1 MHESAHEHGRQFF
14 ELYWN
19 PRFTDVV
26 ELGSQDV
33 NGTLRDHAPKSAVYL
48 GLDMI
53 DAEGVDIVV
62 TPGKPLPLP
71 DASSDVIVTSSA
83 FEHDACF
90 WETFLDLLR
99 VLRPG
104 GLLYINAPSNGA
116 FHRYP
121 VDCWRFYPD
130 AGVGLVEW
138 ATRNGMEVDLV
149 ESFIAEPQ
157 ESGWADFIAIF
168 RKAGPPLL
176 RKGSMSDL
184 SKSMN
189 VRDIE
194 KTGLQ
199 RESERTFDMIAT
211 EEARKNLSASEAELA
226 EVQAANSALQT
237 ALAALTSSTSWKIT
251 AFARRLSS
259 VVKGR

>member
-1 MHESAHEHGRQFF
+1 
-14 ELYWN
+14 
-19 PRFTDVV
+19 
-26 ELGSQDV
+26 
-33 NGTLRDHAPKSAVYL
+33 
-48 GLDMI
+48 MI
-53 DAEGVDIVV
+53 DAKGVDIVV

-104 GLLYINAPSNGA
+104 GLLYINAPSNNA

-138 ATRNGMEVDLV
+138 ATRNGIEVDLV

-168 RKAGPPLL
+168 RKAGPSLL

-184 SKSMN
+184 NMSMN
-189 VRDIE
+189 VHDIE
-194 KTGLQ
+194 KPGLQ
-199 RESERTFDMIAT
+199 RESARTFDMIAT
-211 EEARKNLSASEAELA
+211 EETRKKLSASQAELA
-226 EVQAANSALQT
+226 EVQAANSALHT
-237 ALAALTSSTSWKIT
+237 ELAALTSSTSWKVT
-251 AFARRLSS
+251 AFARWLSS
-259 VVKGR
+259 MTKGRK

>member
-1 MHESAHEHGRQFF
+1 MHESAYEHGRQFF

-33 NGTLRDHAPKSAVYL
+33 NGTLRDYAPKSAVYL

-53 DAEGVDIVV
+53 DAKGVDIVV

-237 ALAALTSSTSWKIT
+237 ELAELTNSTSWKVT
-251 AFARRLSS
+251 AFARWLSS

>member
-1 MHESAHEHGRQFF
+1 MHESAYEHGRQFF
-14 ELYWN
+14 DLYWN
-19 PRFTDVV
+19 PRFIDVV

-33 NGTLRDHAPKSAVYL
+33 NGTLRNHAPKSAVYL

-53 DAEGVDIVV
+53 DAKGVDIVA

-104 GLLYINAPSNGA
+104 GLLYINAPSNNA

-138 ATRNGMEVDLV
+138 ATRNGIEVDLV
-149 ESFIAEPQ
+149 ESFTAEPQ

-176 RKGSMSDL
+176 RKGSMADL

-189 VRDIE
+189 VHDIE
-194 KTGLQ
+194 EPGLQ

-211 EEARKNLSASEAELA
+211 EETQEKLSASEAELA

-237 ALAALTSSTSWKIT
+237 ELAALTSSTSWKVT
-251 AFARRLSS
+251 AFARWLSS
-259 VVKGR
+259 VAKSR